1 MPSFSKPDKVFDG
14 HFSFASP
21 AVPQVTPAT
30 NRSHTSQSSPPNV
43 SNFPPSPEKLIKMDF
58 VDNPNRITDTTLEEI
73 SKKQNE
79 ILNFLA
85 NAAHNIEREKYLDSD
100 VCTISDNSTG
110 TTSGRSSRRN
120 RRSNKYKKKK
130 KSESKSPTMNSVN
143 EKDTGNMPSQTG
155 FSGTPFTPT
164 SILQP
169 PKRLSSPTSSEAIY
183 RNQK

>member
-1 MPSFSKPDKVFDG
+1 MPSFSKPDEVFDG

-21 AVPQVTPAT
+21 TVPPVTPAT
-30 NRSHTSQSSPPNV
+30 NSSHTSQSSPPNV
-43 SNFPPSPEKLIKMDF
+43 SNFSPSPEKLIKMDF

-73 SKKQNE
+73 SRKQNE

-100 VCTISDNSTG
+100 VSTISDNSTG

-130 KSESKSPTMNSVN
+130 KKSLTMNFVN
-143 EKDTGNMPSQTG
+143 EKDTSNMPSQTG

-169 PKRLSSPTSSEAIY
+169 AKRPLSPTPSEAI
-183 RNQK
+183 